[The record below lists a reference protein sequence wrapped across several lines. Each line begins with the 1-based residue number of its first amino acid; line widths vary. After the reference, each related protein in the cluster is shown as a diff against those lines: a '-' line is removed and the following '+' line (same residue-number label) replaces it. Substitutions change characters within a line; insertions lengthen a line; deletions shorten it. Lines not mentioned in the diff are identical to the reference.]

1 MLSLSRRPG
10 EAVQITVPASA
21 AGTIVTVM
29 LYRLAGGQ
37 AVLAFGAPPDVTILR
52 TELLEREG
60 E

>member
-21 AGTIVTVM
+21 AGTI
-29 LYRLAGGQ
+29 
-37 AVLAFGAPPDVTILR
+37 LR